1 MKQPDGF
8 ERLVEAHSREIFA
21 YLWRLT
27 RDPQDAEDCLQ
38 ETFLRAYKAYGRLN
52 GAANQRAWLYRVATN
67 TTFTFL
73 TGRRRDQARAEAL
86 DPDRASG
93 GAGPSETVA
102 LQETLEEVARAV
114 ERLPARQRAAL
125 VMRKYQ
131 ELEYPEIAQA
141 LDCSEGA
148 ARANVYQAIRRLRQ
162 EVAL

>member
-1 MKQPDGF
+1 MKPHDGF
-8 ERLVEAHSREIFA
+8 ERLVEAHSPEIFA

-67 TTFTFL
+67 TTLTFL
-73 TGRRRDQARAEAL
+73 TRRRRDQARAEEL
-86 DPDRASG
+86 DPDRTSG
-93 GAGPSETVA
+93 GAGLSDVVVM
-102 LQETLEEVARAV
+102 QETLEEVARAV

-131 ELEYPEIAQA
+131 ELEYPEIAQV
-141 LDCSEGA
+141 LGCSQEA
-148 ARANVYQAIRRLRQ
+148 ARANVYQALRRLRQ

>member
-38 ETFLRAYKAYGRLN
+38 EAFLRAYKAYGRLN

-73 TGRRRDQARAEAL
+73 ARRRRDQARSEELDTERTSGALGLAETTAW
-86 DPDRASG
+86 
-93 GAGPSETVA
+93 
-102 LQETLEEVARAV
+102 QETLAEVARAV
-114 ERLPARQRAAL
+114 ERLPARQRASL

-131 ELEYPEIAQA
+131 ELEYPEIAQ
-141 LDCSEGA
+141 
-148 ARANVYQAIRRLRQ
+148 
-162 EVAL
+162 